1 VYRFALEHLKA
12 WKDKPGRKP
21 LVIRGARQVG
31 KSFLARDFAKG
42 RFDRIVE
49 LNFERTPDLATL
61 FVSNEPAKIIQILEL
76 RFNAAINPGKTL
88 LFLDEIQAAPDV
100 ITALRYF
107 HEELPD
113 LHVVAAG
120 SLLEFALSE
129 FPHSIPVGRI
139 EYLHLGPMQFEEF
152 LLASGQ
158 ERLAGFVARFTPS
171 DDLPEMIHHQLLDI
185 FRVFLI
191 IGGMP
196 EAVAAYLRRNSF
208 QEAEEVKH
216 AVLSTFKD
224 DFGKYSRRVPHARLQ
239 TLFARL
245 PALVGSR
252 FKYVHVDRGEPARAV
267 ARALDLLCMARVAH
281 RVRHSSANGVPLG
294 AEAKDRVFKMLFLD
308 AGLVSTAL
316 GLTLLELER
325 VKELLLV
332 NAGAVCEQVV
342 GQHLLHSL
350 PFYQDPELFYWTRE
364 KANSS
369 AEVDYLIAEG
379 QNVVPLEVK
388 AGKTGTLKSLHSFLR
403 EKQRTLGVRL
413 NSDFPSLLNA
423 RTVLADG
430 RNVPFRLLS
439 LPLYMVGQ
447 VRRLI
452 RESIHSQD

>member
-1 VYRFALEHLKA
+1 MYRFALEHLKA

-21 LVIRGARQVG
+21 LVIRGARQIG

-49 LNFERTPDLATL
+49 LDFERDPDLGTL
-61 FVSNEPAKIIQILEL
+61 FASNAPAKIVQLLEL
-76 RFNAAINPGKTL
+76 RFNAAINPGETL
-88 LFLDEIQAAPDV
+88 LFLDEIQAAPGV
-100 ITALRYF
+100 IPVLRYF

-120 SLLEFALSE
+120 SLLEFALLE
-129 FPHSIPVGRI
+129 LPHSMPVGRI

-158 ERLAGFVARFTPS
+158 ERLVDFLALFAPS
-171 DDLPEMIHHQLLDI
+171 DDMPEAIHGQLLDI

-191 IGGMP
+191 VGGMP
-196 EAVAAYLRRNSF
+196 EAVAAYLRRGNF
-208 QEAEEVKH
+208 REAEEVKH
-216 AVLSTFKD
+216 AILSTFKD

-239 TLFARL
+239 ALFARL

-252 FKYVHVDRGEPARAV
+252 FKYVHVDSGEPARAIG
-267 ARALDLLCMARVAH
+267 RALDLLCMARVAY
-281 RVRHSSANGVPLG
+281 RVRHSSGNGVPLG

-316 GLTLLELER
+316 GLTLLDFER
-325 VKELLLV
+325 VEDLLLV
-332 NAGAVCEQVV
+332 NAGAVCEQIV

-350 PFYQDPELFYWTRE
+350 PFYQEPDLFYWTRE
-364 KANSS
+364 KASSS
-369 AEVDYLIAEG
+369 AEVDYLLAEG
-379 QNVVPLEVK
+379 RHVVPLEVK

-403 EKQRTLGVRL
+403 EKHRSLGLRL
-413 NSDFPSLLNA
+413 NSDLPSLLEA

-430 RNVPFRLLS
+430 HNVPFRLLS

-447 VRRLI
+447 IRRLI
-452 RESIHSQD
+452 RESIEEDL